1 MRDKDKLNKNQSA
14 IILRARTDDWTL
26 NSLIELE
33 QQQQLDLTNI
43 TTNITE
49 LTVVTVE
56 EKSKNDHLHH
66 HQTKIQINSKFKLFL
81 LGSKVQCSPL
91 SNFCLLDQFVFN
103 Y

>member
-33 QQQQLDLTNI
+33 QQQLDLTNI

-56 EKSKNDHLHH
+56 EKSKNVHLHN
-66 HQTKIQINSKFKLFL
+66 HQRYK
-81 LGSKVQCSPL
+81 
-91 SNFCLLDQFVFN
+91 
-103 Y
+103 